1 MYIIHYMIKTLIPP
15 HKLKFAIIATDT
27 VLLSRG
33 QGGLAVLLM
42 KVDRPPF
49 YVQHWGVPGGLIHPK
64 ETADEAAKRHLRDKA
79 GVKNFVHIEQLYT
92 FSALDRDPR
101 GRVVSVAYLALTP
114 TTDIARREGNDV
126 RWFSVENLPKLAYDH
141 KDIIRIAIERLR
153 SKLAYTNIA
162 FGLLPEE
169 FTLGELQRLY
179 EVVLHHKLD
188 KRNFRKK
195 LFSLKLVVGTKKKK
209 RAGRSRP
216 AELYRFRERRHK
228 VVEIL

>member
-1 MYIIHYMIKTLIPP
+1 MYIIHYMAKAPRPP

-27 VLLSRG
+27 VLFCGSQRDLK
-33 QGGLAVLLM
+33 VLLM
-42 KVDRPPF
+42 KADRPPF
-49 YVQHWGVPGGLIHPK
+49 YKEHWGVPGGLIHPK
-64 ETADEAAKRHLRDKA
+64 ETADEAAKRHLWEKA
-79 GVKNFVHIEQLYT
+79 GAKFAHIEQLYT

-114 TTDIARREGNDV
+114 TTDIAKREGSV
-126 RWFSVENLPKLAYDH
+126 VCWFSVANLPKLAYDH
-141 KDIIRIAIERLR
+141 KDIIRTAIERLR

-179 EVVLHHKLD
+179 EIVLCRRID

-195 LFSLKLVVGTKKKK
+195 LFHLKLVVGTKKKK

-216 AELYRFRERRHK
+216 AELYRFSERRHK
-228 VVEIL
+228 VIGIL

>member
-1 MYIIHYMIKTLIPP
+1 VYIIHYMALFPKPP
-15 HKLKFAIIATDT
+15 HKLKFAILATDT
-27 VLLSRG
+27 VLLSVN
-33 QGGLAVLLM
+33 QGGLRVLLM

-49 YVQHWGVPGGLIHPK
+49 SARHWGVPGGLIHPR
-64 ETADEAAKRHLRDKA
+64 ETADEAARRHLREKA
-79 GVKNFVHIEQLYT
+79 GARFAHIEQLYT

-114 TTDIARREGNDV
+114 RTAVARREGSEV
-126 RWFSVENLPKLAYDH
+126 RWFPVEHLPRIAYDH
-141 KDIIRIAIERLR
+141 REIIRTAVERLR

-162 FGLLPEE
+162 FGLLAEE

-179 EVVLHHKLD
+179 ETILDRRID

-195 LFSLKLVVGTKKKK
+195 LFQLKLVVGTKKKK

-216 AELYRFRERRHK
+216 AELYRFVERKHK

>member
-1 MYIIHYMIKTLIPP
+1 MYIIHYMAKAPKPP

-27 VLLSRG
+27 VLFSVERG
-33 QGGLAVLLM
+33 DLKVLLM

-49 YVQHWGVPGGLIHPK
+49 YTQHWGVPGGLIHPK
-64 ETADEAAKRHLRDKA
+64 ETADEAAERHIWKKA
-79 GVKNFVHIEQLYT
+79 GAKFTHIEQLYT

-114 TTDIARREGNDV
+114 TTNITKREGSKV
-126 RWFSVENLPKLAYDH
+126 HWFSVENLPKLAYDH
-141 KDIIRIAIERLR
+141 KDIIRTATERLR

-179 EVVLHHKLD
+179 EVILDRRVD

-195 LFSLKLVVGTKKKK
+195 LFQLKLVIGTKKKK
-209 RAGRSRP
+209 RMGRSRP
-216 AELYRFRERRHK
+216 AELYRFGERKHK
-228 VVEIL
+228 IVEIL

>member
-1 MYIIHYMIKTLIPP
+1 MYIIHYMTKTSKSP
-15 HKLKFAIIATDT
+15 HKLRFAILATDT
-27 VLLSRG
+27 VLFSKD
-33 QGGLAVLLM
+33 QGGLKVLLM

-64 ETADEAAKRHLRDKA
+64 ETADEAAKRHLWEKA
-79 GVKNFVHIEQLYT
+79 GAKKFVHIEQLYT

-114 TTDIARREGNDV
+114 TTDIVRRGGSEV

-141 KDIIRIAIERLR
+141 KDIIRTAIERVR

-179 EVVLHHKLD
+179 EVVLRRRFD

-216 AELYRFRERRHK
+216 AELYRFSERRHK
-228 VVEIL
+228 VVGIL